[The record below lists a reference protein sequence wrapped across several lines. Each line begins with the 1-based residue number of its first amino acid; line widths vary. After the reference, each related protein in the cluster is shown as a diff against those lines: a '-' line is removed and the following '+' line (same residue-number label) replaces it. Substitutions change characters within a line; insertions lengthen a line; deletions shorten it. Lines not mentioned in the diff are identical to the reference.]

1 MKKRMKNLA
10 ILIGTALLST
20 SAFAQK
26 NNETSAAIEYNKFKD
41 LVTMSMMGGGMDVPA
56 MQSTI
61 KKAKEYIDLAAAN
74 ETTKSSPKTL
84 FYKGEIYTGYLMA
97 FATDSVFLKSEGEN
111 YLNTGLAAY
120 KQSLAVS
127 AKYKGDIQ
135 DAIFQKKTLFG
146 MGIDQMYQQEKY
158 AETAEAYEMQVKL
171 SDAMNQVDTVSL
183 FNAGICYEKAKQYE
197 KAGNTFSQAARF
209 NYKLPYSYSKAS
221 SNYRLAGKSDLAKA
235 IVAEGRKKFPT
246 DRDLLLELVNISI
259 DEGDNAGA
267 EAALAAAIAT
277 DPNNKILH
285 YTIGTIYSQLNQN
298 DKAEAALNKALEI
311 DPQFDDAL
319 YQLGAILVTWAGEK
333 KTEANQLKFGDSR
346 YDAMLKEADD
356 IYKRALIPLEKYIA
370 KNPNDKDVLTI
381 LYQLHRSLGNTEKA
395 IEFKKRADAI
405 K

>member
-1 MKKRMKNLA
+1 MKNLA
-10 ILIGTALLST
+10 ILIGAALLSS

-26 NNETSAAIEYNKFKD
+26 NNETSAAIEYLKFKD
-41 LVTMSMMGGGMDVPA
+41 QVTMMMMGGGSDFAA
-56 MQSTI
+56 MQTTI

-74 ETTKSSPKTL
+74 ETTKLSPKTL
-84 FYKGEIYTGYLMA
+84 FFKGEIYTGYLMA
-97 FATDSVFLKSEGEN
+97 FAMDTVFAKTESEN

-120 KQSLAVS
+120 KQSLSVS
-127 AKYKGDIQ
+127 AKFKGDIQ
-135 DAIFQKKTLFG
+135 ESISQKKQLFG
-146 MGIDQMYQQEKY
+146 MGIDEMYQQEKY
-158 AETAEAYEMQVKL
+158 AETAEAYKLQVKL

-183 FNAGICYEKAKQYE
+183 YNAGICYEKAKLYE
-197 KAGNTFSQAARF
+197 KAGNTFSEAAGF
-209 NYKLPYSYSKAS
+209 NYKLPYSYAKAS
-221 SNYRLAGKSDLAKA
+221 GNYRLAGKSDLAKA
-235 IVAEGRKKFPT
+235 IISEGRKKFPT

-285 YTIGTIYSQLNQN
+285 YTIGTIYSQLKQN
-298 DKAEAALNKALEI
+298 DKAELALNKALEI
-311 DPQFDDAL
+311 DPQFDDAM
-319 YQLGAILVTWAGEK
+319 YQLGAILVTWAGET
-333 KTEANQLKFGDSR
+333 KTAANQLKFGDAR

-381 LYQLHRSLGNTEKA
+381 LFQLHRSLGNTEKA

>member
-1 MKKRMKNLA
+1 MKNLA
-10 ILIGTALLST
+10 ILIGTALLSS

-41 LVTMSMMGGGMDVPA
+41 QVTMMMMGGGSDFPA
-56 MQSTI
+56 MQATI

-74 ETTKSSPKTL
+74 ETTKMSPKTL

-97 FATDSVFLKSEGEN
+97 FATDTVFANTEGEN
-111 YLNTGLAAY
+111 YLNIGLAAY
-120 KQSLAVS
+120 KQSLSVS
-127 AKYKGDIQ
+127 TKYKGDIQ
-135 DAIFQKKTLFG
+135 ESLLQKKSLFG
-146 MGIDQMYQQEKY
+146 LGIDQLYKEEKY
-158 AETAEAYEMQVKL
+158 AETGEAYELQVKL

-183 FNAGICYEKAKQYE
+183 YNAGICYEKAKNYM
-197 KAGNTFSQAARF
+197 KAGEIFSEAARL
-209 NYKLPYSYSKAS
+209 NYKLPFSYAKAS
-221 SNYRLAGKSDLAKA
+221 GNFRLAGKSDLAKN
-235 IVAEGRKKFPT
+235 IINEGRKKFPT

-277 DPNNKILH
+277 DPNNKVLH
-285 YTIGTIYSQLNQN
+285 YTIGTIYSQLKQN

-319 YQLGAILVTWAGEK
+319 YQLGAILVTWAGET
-333 KTEANQLKFGDSR
+333 KTAANQLKFGDAR
-346 YDAMLKEADD
+346 YDTMLKEADD

-381 LYQLHRSLGNTEKA
+381 LFQLHRSLGNSEKA

>member
-10 ILIGTALLST
+10 ILIGTALLSS

-41 LVTMSMMGGGMDVPA
+41 QVTMMMMGGGSDFPA
-56 MQSTI
+56 MQATI

-97 FATDSVFLKSEGEN
+97 FATDTVFAETESEN
-111 YLNTGLAAY
+111 YLNIGLAAY

-127 AKYKGDIQ
+127 TKFKGDIQ
-135 DAIFQKKTLFG
+135 ESIFQKKQLFS
-146 MGIDQMYQQEKY
+146 MGIDQLYKEEKY
-158 AETAEAYEMQVKL
+158 AETGEAYELQVKL

-183 FNAGICYEKAKQYE
+183 YNAGICYEKAKNYM
-197 KAGNTFSQAARF
+197 KAGEIFSEAARF
-209 NYKLPYSYSKAS
+209 NYKLPFSYAKAS
-221 SNYRLAGKSDLAKA
+221 GNFRLAGKSDLAKN
-235 IVAEGRKKFPT
+235 IISEGRKKFPT

-277 DPNNKILH
+277 DPNNKVLH
-285 YTIGTIYSQLNQN
+285 YTIGTIYSQLKQN

-311 DPQFDDAL
+311 DPQFDDAM
-319 YQLGAILVTWAGEK
+319 YQLGAILVTWAGET
-333 KTEANQLKFGDSR
+333 KTAANQLKFGDAR

-381 LYQLHRSLGNTEKA
+381 LFQLHRSLGNSEKA

>member
-10 ILIGTALLST
+10 ILIGTALLSS

-41 LVTMSMMGGGMDVPA
+41 QVTMMMMGGGSDFPA
-56 MQSTI
+56 MQATI
-61 KKAKEYIDLAAAN
+61 KKAKVYIDLAAAN
-74 ETTKSSPKTL
+74 ETTKMSPKTL

-97 FATDSVFLKSEGEN
+97 FATDTVFANTEGEN
-111 YLNTGLAAY
+111 YLNIGLAAY
-120 KQSLAVS
+120 KQSLSVS
-127 AKYKGDIQ
+127 TKYKGDIQ
-135 DAIFQKKTLFG
+135 ESLLQKKSLFG
-146 MGIDQMYQQEKY
+146 LGIDQLYKEEKY
-158 AETAEAYEMQVKL
+158 AETGEAYELQVKL

-183 FNAGICYEKAKQYE
+183 YNAGICYEKAKNYM
-197 KAGNTFSQAARF
+197 KAGEIFSEAARL
-209 NYKLPYSYSKAS
+209 NYKLPFSYAKAS
-221 SNYRLAGKSDLAKA
+221 GNFRLAGKSDLAKN
-235 IVAEGRKKFPT
+235 IINEGRKKFPT

-277 DPNNKILH
+277 DPNNKVLH
-285 YTIGTIYSQLNQN
+285 YTIGTIYSQLKQN

-319 YQLGAILVTWAGEK
+319 YQLGAILVTWAGET
-333 KTEANQLKFGDSR
+333 KTAANQLKFGDAR
-346 YDAMLKEADD
+346 YDTMLKEADD

-381 LYQLHRSLGNTEKA
+381 LFQLHRSLGNSEKA

>member
-10 ILIGTALLST
+10 ILIGTALLSS

-41 LVTMSMMGGGMDVPA
+41 QVTMMMMGGGSDFAA

-61 KKAKEYIDLAAAN
+61 KKAKEFIDLAAAN

-84 FYKGEIYTGYLMA
+84 FFKGEIYTGYLMA
-97 FATDSVFLKSEGEN
+97 FATDTVFAETEAEN

-120 KQSLAVS
+120 KQSLTVS
-127 AKYKGDIQ
+127 AKFKGDIQ
-135 DAIFQKKTLFG
+135 ESILQKKQIFG
-146 MGIDQMYQQEKY
+146 MGIDQLYQQEKY
-158 AETAEAYEMQVKL
+158 AETAEAYELQVRL
-171 SDAMNQVDTVSL
+171 SDAMMQVDTVSL
-183 FNAGICYEKAKQYE
+183 YNAGICYEKAKQYE
-197 KAGNTFSQAARF
+197 KAGNKFSEAARF
-209 NYKLPYSYSKAS
+209 NYKLPYAYAKAS
-221 SNYRLAGKSDLAKA
+221 GNYRLAGKSDMAKA
-235 IVAEGRKKFPT
+235 IISEGRKKFPT

-285 YTIGTIYSQLNQN
+285 YTIGTIYSQLKQN
-298 DKAEAALNKALEI
+298 DKAEMALNKALEI

-333 KTEANQLKFGDSR
+333 KTEANQLKFGDAR

-356 IYKRALIPLEKYIA
+356 IYKRALVPLEKYIA

>member
-1 MKKRMKNLA
+1 MKNLA
-10 ILIGTALLST
+10 ILIGTALLSS

-41 LVTMSMMGGGMDVPA
+41 QVTMMMMGGGSDFPA
-56 MQSTI
+56 MQATI

-74 ETTKSSPKTL
+74 ETTKMSPKTL

-97 FATDSVFLKSEGEN
+97 FATDTVFANTEGEN
-111 YLNTGLAAY
+111 YLNIGLAAY
-120 KQSLAVS
+120 KQSLSVS
-127 AKYKGDIQ
+127 TKYKGDIQ
-135 DAIFQKKTLFG
+135 ESLLQKKSLFG
-146 MGIDQMYQQEKY
+146 LGIDQLYKEEKY
-158 AETAEAYEMQVKL
+158 AETGEAYELQVKL

-183 FNAGICYEKAKQYE
+183 FNAGICYEKAKNYM
-197 KAGNTFSQAARF
+197 KAGEIFSEAARL
-209 NYKLPYSYSKAS
+209 NYKLPFSYAKAS
-221 SNYRLAGKSDLAKA
+221 GNFRLAGKSDLAKN
-235 IVAEGRKKFPT
+235 IINEGRKKFPT

-277 DPNNKILH
+277 DPNNKVLH
-285 YTIGTIYSQLNQN
+285 YTIGTIYSQLKQN

-319 YQLGAILVTWAGEK
+319 YQLGAILVTWAGET
-333 KTEANQLKFGDSR
+333 KTAANQLKFGDAR
-346 YDAMLKEADD
+346 YDTMLKEADD

-381 LYQLHRSLGNTEKA
+381 LFQLHRSLGNSEKA

>member
-10 ILIGTALLST
+10 ILIGTALLSS

-41 LVTMSMMGGGMDVPA
+41 QVTMMMMGGGSDFPA
-56 MQSTI
+56 MQATI

-74 ETTKSSPKTL
+74 ETTKMSPKTL

-97 FATDSVFLKSEGEN
+97 FATDTVFANTEGEN
-111 YLNTGLAAY
+111 YLNIGLAAY
-120 KQSLAVS
+120 KQSLSVS
-127 AKYKGDIQ
+127 TKYKGDIQ
-135 DAIFQKKTLFG
+135 ESLLQKKSLFG
-146 MGIDQMYQQEKY
+146 LGIDQLYKEEKY
-158 AETAEAYEMQVKL
+158 AETGEAYELQVKL

-183 FNAGICYEKAKQYE
+183 FNAGICYEKAKNYM
-197 KAGNTFSQAARF
+197 KAGEIFSEAARL
-209 NYKLPYSYSKAS
+209 NYKLPFSYAKAS
-221 SNYRLAGKSDLAKA
+221 GNFRLAGKSDLAKN
-235 IVAEGRKKFPT
+235 IINEGRKKFPT

-277 DPNNKILH
+277 DPNNKVLH
-285 YTIGTIYSQLNQN
+285 YTIGTIYSQLKQN

-319 YQLGAILVTWAGEK
+319 YQLGAILVTWAGET
-333 KTEANQLKFGDSR
+333 KTAANQLKFGDAR
-346 YDAMLKEADD
+346 YDTMLKEADD

-381 LYQLHRSLGNTEKA
+381 LFQLHRSLGNSEKA

>member
-1 MKKRMKNLA
+1 MKNLA
-10 ILIGTALLST
+10 ILIGTALLSS

-41 LVTMSMMGGGMDVPA
+41 QVTMMMMGGGSDFPA
-56 MQSTI
+56 MQATI

-74 ETTKSSPKTL
+74 ETTKMSPKTL

-97 FATDSVFLKSEGEN
+97 FATDTVFANTEGEN
-111 YLNTGLAAY
+111 YLNIGLAAY
-120 KQSLAVS
+120 KQSLSVS
-127 AKYKGDIQ
+127 TKYKGDIQ
-135 DAIFQKKTLFG
+135 ESLLQKKSLFG
-146 MGIDQMYQQEKY
+146 LGIDQLYKEEKY
-158 AETAEAYEMQVKL
+158 AETGEAYELQVKL

-183 FNAGICYEKAKQYE
+183 YNAGICYEKAKNYM
-197 KAGNTFSQAARF
+197 KAGEIFSEAARL
-209 NYKLPYSYSKAS
+209 NYKLPFSYAKAS
-221 SNYRLAGKSDLAKA
+221 GNFRLAGKSDLAKN
-235 IVAEGRKKFPT
+235 IINEGRKKFPT

-277 DPNNKILH
+277 DANNKVLH
-285 YTIGTIYSQLNQN
+285 YTIGTIYSQLKQN

-319 YQLGAILVTWAGEK
+319 YQLGAILVTWAGET
-333 KTEANQLKFGDSR
+333 KTAANQLKFGDAK

-381 LYQLHRSLGNTEKA
+381 LFQLHRSLGNSEKA

>member
-1 MKKRMKNLA
+1 MKNLA
-10 ILIGTALLST
+10 ILIGTALLSS

-41 LVTMSMMGGGMDVPA
+41 QVTMMMMGGGSDFPA
-56 MQSTI
+56 MQATI

-74 ETTKSSPKTL
+74 ETTKLSPKTL
-84 FYKGEIYTGYLMA
+84 FYKGEIYTGYLLA
-97 FATDSVFLKSEGEN
+97 FSTDTVFANTEGEN
-111 YLNTGLAAY
+111 YLNIGLAAY
-120 KQSLAVS
+120 KQSLSVS

-135 DAIFQKKTLFG
+135 ETIFQKKQLFG
-146 MGIDQMYQQEKY
+146 MGIDQLYKDEKY
-158 AETAEAYEMQVKL
+158 AETAEAYELQVKL

-183 FNAGICYEKAKQYE
+183 YNAGICYEKAKLYE
-197 KAGNTFSQAARF
+197 KAGNKFSESAGF
-209 NYKLPYSYSKAS
+209 NYKLPYSYAKAS
-221 SNYRLAGKSDLAKA
+221 ANYRLAGKSALAKA
-235 IVAEGRKKFPT
+235 IITEGRKKYPT

-298 DKAEAALNKALEI
+298 DKAEVALNKALEI
-311 DPQFDDAL
+311 DPQFDEAL
-319 YQLGAILVTWAGEK
+319 YQLGAILVTWAGET
-333 KTEANQLKFGDSR
+333 KTAANQLKFGDAR
-346 YDAMLKEADD
+346 YDVMLKEADD
-356 IYKRALIPLEKYIA
+356 IYKRALVPLEKYIT

-381 LYQLHRSLGNTEKA
+381 LFQLHRSLGNTEKA